1 MTRRELKELFPNAS
15 ESFLRRTADEHRAD
29 PSPDGVPPTAVVE
42 SGGENDPVGTDA
54 GEVAY
59 QGRCL
64 VSITSFRLR
73 LCDERNLYDK
83 HFVDALKEA
92 GAFVDDSPKYVQV
105 EVGQVQVKSPHEER
119 TLIVMTPCQ

>member
-1 MTRRELKELFPNAS
+1 MTRAELQARFPNAS
-15 ESFLRRTADEHRAD
+15 EAFLRRTAD
-29 PSPDGVPPTAVVE
+29 DGAVVVAD
-42 SGGENDPVGTDA
+42 SVASNPVAQPSRDDEHMAEDA

-64 VSITSFRLR
+64 VSITSFRRR

-92 GAFVDDSPKYVQV
+92 GAFIDDSPKFVKV
-105 EVGQVQVKSPHEER
+105 EVSQQQVQFAYEER
-119 TLIVMTPCQ
+119 TLIVMSPCLT